1 MPQISGY
8 HHVSLTVAD
17 IDKSA
22 GWYGEVLGFKKFT
35 DFERDGFRKILLLD
49 PASGAMFGFT
59 DHRARASGDAFSEFR
74 TGLDHL
80 AFSVADRATLEAWK
94 ARFEQL
100 GVDHTEIKPSAMGDV
115 IIFRDPD
122 NIQLEVY
129 AQHAESK

>member
-17 IDKSA
+17 IDNSA
-22 GWYGEVLGFKKFT
+22 GWYGQVLGFRKFT
-35 DFERDGFRKILLLD
+35 DFERDGFRKIRLLD
-49 PASGAMFGFT
+49 PASGAVSGFT
-59 DHRARASGDAFSEFR
+59 DHRARASGGAFSEFR

-80 AFSVADRATLEAWK
+80 AFSVADRAALEAWK
-94 ARFEQL
+94 ARFGQL

-129 AQHAESK
+129 AQHAEAE